1 MNKFCLLLSLLICSL
16 AAVAQ
21 AKVPLADV
29 GKHVGETVTVT
40 GTIVNGRYLDNS
52 KSKLTLLH
60 MGAAFPNQLLTVV
73 IQDENRS
80 KFSYKPEEELKHK
93 TVAVTGEVTD
103 LNGKPQITIS
113 APSEIQIVEA
123 EPLVVQAP
131 RPITKEEEELLFT
144 KVDEEAKFPGGLEGW
159 RNFLERNLR
168 AEAPIKDNAKKG
180 IYPVTVQFIV
190 DQKGL
195 VSNVKAIQGPEECP
209 TCIEEAVRV
218 IRKGPRWIP
227 AKQNGKPVRY
237 QAIQKI
243 SFLMN

>member
-1 MNKFCLLLSLLICSL
+1 LISFLLIAFLST
-16 AAVAQ
+16 AQ
-21 AKVPLADV
+21 TKIALADV

-40 GTIVNGRYLDNS
+40 GTIINGRYLDNS
-52 KSKLTLLH
+52 KSKLTLLN

-80 KFSYKPEEELKHK
+80 KFSYKPEEELKNK
-93 TVAVTGEVTD
+93 TVAVTGKVTD
-103 LNGKPQITIS
+103 FNGKPQITITG
-113 APSEIQIVEA
+113 PSEIQIVEA

-131 RPITKEEEELLFT
+131 RPITKEEEEFLFT

-168 AEAPIKDNAKKG
+168 AEAPILDKVTKG
-180 IYPVTVQFIV
+180 IYPVVVQFIV
-190 DQKGL
+190 DKDGL
-195 VSNVKAIQGPEECP
+195 VSNVKAIQGPQECP
-209 TCIEEAVRV
+209 SCITEAVRV
-218 IRKGPRWIP
+218 IRKGPGWIP